1 MDIFDEP
8 PQTSL
13 FADAPAYEVCDVLP
27 KKIEEVHPALG
38 AQRVGHTPKKRKI
51 NLNKPG
57 TDRDIVVARIRD
69 KIEAGKRDFK

>member
-13 FADAPAYEVCDVLP
+13 FSDAPAYEVCDVLP
-27 KKIEEVHPALG
+27 KKIDQEVYA
-38 AQRVGHTPKKRKI
+38 PKKRKI

-57 TDRDIVVARIRD
+57 KERDEVVARIREQ
-69 KIEAGKRDFK
+69 IQAGKRNFK